1 MSQRPAAPSRRLDRH
16 GWWAAG
22 VLLLTVLL
30 AGAAVPGAARAA
42 TAPGTV
48 AFWKVYAP
56 GWNLVAGPQGA
67 RLALHGEPLYSLDGS
82 QPQFAENTQG
92 AVDSGVG
99 YWVFYGTGQTLLL
112 VGVPQLVTQV
122 HVNGGGWATLGNSGN
137 KPAAVRGA
145 DLALVYDPQAGF
157 QPATLVQ
164 PGQAVMVYADSDADV
179 FMDPYS
185 PPPPQ
190 TSVLPGNGPAVAP
203 PALPGAST
211 PTDELNYIFAINP
224 ILGDVATHISHFADN
239 IGDADPT
246 QPNDPLWNAL
256 RDDAAAIDKDLT
268 AMQQLTAPDRYATVQ
283 ADLVLALAD
292 IRDGMNETVTGLLQ
306 NTPDR
311 VDLGAGLLASG
322 VRRVSAARAQL
333 PQ

>member
-1 MSQRPAAPSRRLDRH
+1 MSQPAGAPSHRPGRPAWL
-16 GWWAAG
+16 AG
-22 VLLLTVLL
+22 LVLLGVLL
-30 AGAAVPGAARAA
+30 AGAGAPAAVHAA

-82 QPQFAENTQG
+82 QPQYADNTQG

-112 VGVPQLVTQV
+112 VGVPQPVTQV
-122 HVNGGGWATLGNSGN
+122 HVYGGQWATLGNSGN
-137 KPAAVRGA
+137 KPASVRGA

-164 PGQAVMVYADSDADV
+164 PGQAAMVYADSDADV

-185 PPPPQ
+185 PPPPR
-190 TSVLPGNGPAVAP
+190 TSVLPGNGSVTAP
-203 PALPGAST
+203 PALPGTST
-211 PTDELNYIFAINP
+211 PTDELNYILAINP
-224 ILGDVATHISHFADN
+224 ILGDVATHISHFADAVGVADPARPGDQIWN
-239 IGDADPT
+239 DLRADADAV
-246 QPNDPLWNAL
+246 NA
-256 RDDAAAIDKDLT
+256 DL
-268 AMQQLTAPDRYATVQ
+268 ASVQLLNAPARYAVVQ

-292 IRDGMNETVTGLLQ
+292 ISDGMSETITGLLQ
-306 NTPDR
+306 NLPDR

-322 VRRVSAARAQL
+322 VRRVSAARGQL

>member
-1 MSQRPAAPSRRLDRH
+1 MSQPAGAPLRRLERPR
-16 GWWAAG
+16 WWAAG
-22 VLLLTVLL
+22 PLLLGLLL
-30 AGAAVPGAARAA
+30 AGVLAPGAVRAA
-42 TAPGTV
+42 NAPGTV

-82 QPQFAENTQG
+82 QPQYADNSQG
-92 AVDSGVG
+92 AVDSGIG

-112 VGVPQLVTQV
+112 VGVPQAVTQV
-122 HVNGGGWATLGNSGN
+122 HVNGGEWATLGNSGT
-137 KPAAVRGA
+137 KPASVRGA

-164 PGQAVMVYADSDADV
+164 PGQAAMVYADSDADV

-185 PPPPQ
+185 PPPPR
-190 TSVLPGNGPAVAP
+190 TSVMPGNGPATPP

-224 ILGDVATHISHFADN
+224 ILGDVATHISHFADAVAVADPARPGDQIWN
-239 IGDADPT
+239 DLRADADAV
-246 QPNDPLWNAL
+246 NA
-256 RDDAAAIDKDLT
+256 DL
-268 AMQQLTAPDRYATVQ
+268 ASVQLLNAPDRYATVQ

-292 IRDGMNETVTGLLQ
+292 ISDGMNETVTGLLQ
-306 NTPDR
+306 NMPDR

-322 VRRVSAARAQL
+322 VRRVSAARTQL